1 MKIGK
6 IFDCP
11 NCKSLEEIT
20 LSFMIQHVPG
30 RVPMQ
35 THWILRIDDWTVV
48 NPDSGGSRHFV
59 WGGHEVPKAPRSSA
73 EGARIEAPK
82 APRGVGCG
90 KGVSPSPVEVGPG
103 EGAFFNLLLKN
114 GVFWSILMS
123 LSD

>member
-82 APRGVGCG
+82 APRGVGR
-90 KGVSPSPVEVGPG
+90 G
-103 EGAFFNLLLKN
+103 EGHFFNLLLKN

-123 LSD
+123 KCASHV